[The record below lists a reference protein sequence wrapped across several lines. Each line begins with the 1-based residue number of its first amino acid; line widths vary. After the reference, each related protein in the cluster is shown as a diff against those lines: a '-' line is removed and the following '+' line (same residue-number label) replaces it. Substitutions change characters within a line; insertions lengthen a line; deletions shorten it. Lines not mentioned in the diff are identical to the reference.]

1 MPKKKPPS
9 EPLIGAHVSIAGGV
23 QHALERGKATDC
35 RTIQIFTKNANQWR
49 AKPLTEEQIQEF
61 KRLNKESGINPVVAH
76 DSYLINLA
84 SPDPKK
90 RGASKA
96 ALLDEMERVETLKIP
111 YLVMHPGAHMGEGEA
126 SGIARIVKS
135 LNELHEKTRGFS
147 MKILLETTAGQGTN
161 LGYRFEQIGAI
172 MGDVSEPD
180 RLGVCVDTCHIF
192 AAGYDIRTA
201 QGYEKTMERLFGEF
215 GSDNVRCVH
224 INDSLKPFESRVD
237 RHAHIGEG
245 EIGIEGFRCLMN
257 DARFEKIPKI
267 LETPKGD
274 HDEMDLKNLA
284 LLRSLVKK

>member
-1 MPKKKPPS
+1 MPKKKPRS
-9 EPLIGAHVSIAGGV
+9 GPLIGAHVSIAGGV
-23 QHALERGKATDC
+23 HHALERGQATDC

-49 AKPLTEEQIQEF
+49 AKPLTDEAIQEF
-61 KRLNKESGINPVVAH
+61 KRLNKESGIGPVVAH
-76 DSYLINLA
+76 DSYLINIA

-96 ALLDEMERVETLKIP
+96 ALLDEMERVEALEIP

-126 SGIARIVKS
+126 AGIALIVKS
-135 LNELHEKTRGFS
+135 LNEVHKKTRGFS

-172 MGDVSEPD
+172 MGDVSESD

-192 AAGYDIRTA
+192 AAGYDIRTRE
-201 QGYEKTMERLFGEF
+201 GYEETMDQLFGEF
-215 GSDNVRCVH
+215 GADNVRCVH

-245 EIGIEGFRCLMN
+245 EIGIEG
-257 DARFEKIPKI
+257 
-267 LETPKGD
+267 
-274 HDEMDLKNLA
+274 
-284 LLRSLVKK
+284 